1 MYNLIKCSHIYLK
14 ISGSL
19 WQCYIDEP
27 ILDGNNNIIDFSA
40 GNNSI
45 LFKFKQTKKPI
56 LVAFGKPLKC
66 H

>member
-19 WQCYIDEP
+19 WQCYRDEP

-45 LFKFKQTKKPI
+45 LFLNKQKKPS
-56 LVAFGKPLKC
+56 
-66 H
+66 